1 MTAYAAFIDPS
12 AKALIKLPLSALYE
26 ASGKTSV
33 WLVENGAVKLAP
45 VTTGGHSGNDILISE
60 GLRAGQ
66 VVVTAGVNLLKP
78 GQKVSILGAEPVA
91 ATKPAAGG
99 GQ

>member
-1 MTAYAAFIDPS
+1 
-12 AKALIKLPLSALYE
+12 
-26 ASGKTSV
+26 
-33 WLVENGAVKLAP
+33 